1 MMADMQMV
9 VDAKSKLRAKQNNK
23 LIFYSIFIAIPVL
36 HFLIFYVYIN
46 FNSIVMAFQ
55 KYEVKDGEGLVALP
69 AYFEN
74 FKTAWASFVNN
85 PLRLKNSLLFSAI
98 NIFVGTPLILMFSFY
113 IYKKGRFSG
122 FYRVILFL
130 PQVLSEVVLGL
141 LYKYL
146 MDTAA
151 PTIFS
156 DIFGYTGSG
165 LLYESKSRFAA
176 TMFFHMM
183 MTFGTNTLIY
193 SSTMSSINPS
203 LIEAAQMDG
212 ANPLQEFIYVV
223 LPSVYATMVTMVIV
237 CVSVV
242 FTEQFRVFT
251 LFEGEVGVVDN
262 IGYYLYHQ
270 AQNSKLW
277 NDGAAVMPYPVLAAY
292 GLILTIITV
301 PVSLGA
307 RYFLNKFGP
316 KEE

>member
-1 MMADMQMV
+1 MAEVQRIEKS
-9 VDAKSKLRAKQNNK
+9 KSKLRSKQKNK

-36 HFLIFYVYIN
+36 HFLVFYVYIN

-55 KYEVKDGEGLVALP
+55 KYVVEDGKGLVSKP

-74 FKTAWASFVNN
+74 FKTAWASFIDN
-85 PLRLKNSLLFSAI
+85 PLRLRNSLLFNGI
-98 NIFVGTPLILMFSFY
+98 NIFIGTPLILLFSFY
-113 IYKKGRFSG
+113 IYKKGRWSG

-151 PTIFS
+151 PS
-156 DIFGYTGSG
+156 LLSNLFGYSGSG
-165 LLYESKSRFAA
+165 ILYESETRFAA
-176 TMFFHMM
+176 TMIFHMM

-193 SSTMSSINPS
+193 SSTMSGINPS

-212 ANPLQEFIYVV
+212 ASPLQEFFHVV
-223 LPSVYATMVTMVIV
+223 FPSIYATMVTMLI
-237 CVSVV
+237 VSVSV
-242 FTEQFRVFT
+242 TFTEQFRVFT
-251 LFEGEVGVVDN
+251 LFEGEVGVADN

-277 NDGAAVMPYPVLAAY
+277 SDGGAIMPYPVLAAY
-292 GLILTIITV
+292 GLILTVITV

-307 RYFLNKFGP
+307 RYALNKVGP
-316 KEE
+316 KEA